1 MKVVIQRVSTAS
13 VTVDSQVTGEIKAGL
28 LILLGIAHNDTKEDV
43 DSLIDKIINLRI
55 FEDVDGKMN
64 RSLIDING
72 EILLISQ
79 FTLYADSK
87 KGRRPSFTNA
97 AKPDIAVPL
106 YEFFIDSLK
115 TQQITVKTG
124 IFGADMNV
132 NLCNNGPVTIILETQ
147 NGKILS

>member
-72 EILLISQ
+72 EILL
-79 FTLYADSK
+79 FTSVV
-87 KGRRPSFTNA
+87 F
-97 AKPDIAVPL
+97 
-106 YEFFIDSLK
+106 
-115 TQQITVKTG
+115 
-124 IFGADMNV
+124 
-132 NLCNNGPVTIILETQ
+132 VTRSYSAQYFVL
-147 NGKILS
+147 NYCLSHR

>member
-132 NLCNNGPVTIILETQ
+132 NLCNDGPVTIILETQ